1 MNGSGVNIKKF
12 GFNKNFPKKFTVL
25 MISRIIK
32 DKGIDTFF
40 EAVEILRKKNVYLN
54 FVFCGQL
61 QKSVDNYNISHFKK
75 KIKQLD
81 IKLVLN
87 TKKISKVIKNSSVVI
102 LPSPYREGV
111 PRSLLEAI
119 SIGRPVIGTKVPGIK
134 EVIIHSWNGF
144 FIRKICKRS
153 CSLYIKVKI

>member
-1 MNGSGVNIKKF
+1 
-12 GFNKNFPKKFTVL
+12 

-40 EAVEILRKKNVYLN
+40 EAVEILRKKNVDLN

-144 FIRKICKRS
+144 LLEKNLQKI
-153 CSLYIKVKI
+153 LFVIY